1 MAKGVGYPVDTIVY
15 DETIYTSSTMD
26 LYRVLHSIDNTHSTA
41 FFIGH
46 NYAITDLAEEL
57 ISQQLVNI
65 PTSGIVSMDCA
76 ISSWKEIGPGC
87 GTLLFFDYPKM
98 YGELRWIRS
107 ILTSRVFVPFT
118 TYPHAKCTL
127 SQPQHLETIPPWT
140 HLGLLWAELLSL
152 LVLLKLK
159 IFLLTLNSQ
168 LIKPQWERV
177 ALFWVSAVKPPGMPI
192 KRSWVKNQITPPLEK
207 YFSLTRF
214 LPY

>member
-1 MAKGVGYPVDTIVY
+1 MKRLYLIRHAKSSWSDPSVSDFFRKLNKRGKRDAPFMAEKLAARGTKPDIIISSPAKRAKKTARFMAKGVGYPVDTIVY

-26 LYRVLHSIDNTHSTA
+26 LYRVLHSINDTHSTA

-98 YGELRWIRS
+98 YSELR
-107 ILTSRVFVPFT
+107 
-118 TYPHAKCTL
+118 
-127 SQPQHLETIPPWT
+127 
-140 HLGLLWAELLSL
+140 
-152 LVLLKLK
+152 
-159 IFLLTLNSQ
+159 
-168 LIKPQWERV
+168 
-177 ALFWVSAVKPPGMPI
+177 
-192 KRSWVKNQITPPLEK
+192 
-207 YFSLTRF
+207 
-214 LPY
+214 